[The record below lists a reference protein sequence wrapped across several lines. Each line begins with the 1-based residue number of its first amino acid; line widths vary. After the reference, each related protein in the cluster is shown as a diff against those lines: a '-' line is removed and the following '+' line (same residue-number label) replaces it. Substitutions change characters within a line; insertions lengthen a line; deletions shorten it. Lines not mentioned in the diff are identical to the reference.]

1 MALARVGKDLA
12 NLQTQ
17 ALGQLRTAV
26 LRATRAVQHEPAGA
40 EPAALRVRT
49 SHAALAQ
56 AEADLAAAAGRRVSA
71 T

>member
-1 MALARVGKDLA
+1 MALARVGKELA

-26 LRATRAVQHEPAGA
+26 LRATHAVQHEPAGA
-40 EPAALRVRT
+40 EAAALRVRT
-49 SHAALAQ
+49 AHAALEQ
-56 AEADLAAAAGRRVSA
+56 AEADLAAAGRRVSA